1 MGYFQKIFLYFII
14 YSFFGWLF
22 EVAYAYTHQGKFV
35 NRGFLHGPF
44 CPLYGFSSV
53 IIITLLNPFKHNFIL
68 LFVMST
74 ILTSVIE
81 YVTGFL
87 LEKVFNQKWWDYT
100 EDPFNLHGRICLL
113 FSLMWGVA
121 CVLIIKIVQPIFAAL
136 LSFISYK
143 MMIYVCI
150 GFAVYFLIDG
160 VTTLLKLANIDLS
173 SKFDFNKF
181 A

>member
-1 MGYFQKIFLYFII
+1 MDYFQKIFLYFVI
-14 YSFFGWLF
+14 YSFLGWLF
-22 EVAYAYTHQGKFV
+22 EVAYAYTHQGNFV

-44 CPLYGFSSV
+44 CPLYGSSSV
-53 IIITLLNPFKHNFIL
+53 IIITLLNPFKNNFIL
-68 LFVMST
+68 LFIMST
-74 ILTSVIE
+74 ILTSAIE

-113 FSLMWGVA
+113 FSFMWGEA

-150 GFAVYFLIDG
+150 GFAVYFAVDG
-160 VTTLLKLANIDLS
+160 AATLLKLANIDIS
-173 SKFDFNKF
+173 SKFNLNKF